1 MLTLNYIKPF
11 SLVILIILISSLIQ
25 LFAPDSLEFFRYQN
39 TEVSN
44 GEWWRLISANFTHSN
59 WNHWMLNMLGLLLM
73 DFLFQ
78 PLISF
83 KLRAYLLIFCIAT
96 NVVLIHLYLTIY
108 WYVGLSG
115 ALHGYLFGGAI
126 LSINKAKTF
135 GYLILII
142 VGIKLFVEL
151 NWEINQNTA
160 SFINANVV
168 EEAHLFG
175 TISSIIFCALYWVN
189 HKIRKAMR

>member
-1 MLTLNYIKPF
+1 MSTKNHIKPF
-11 SLVILIILISSLIQ
+11 YLVIFIILISLFIQ
-25 LFAPDSLEFFRYQN
+25 VFAPESLEFFRYQS

-59 WNHWMLNMLGLLLM
+59 WNHWVLNMLGLLLM

-83 KLRAYLLIFCIAT
+83 KLRACLLTFCIVI
-96 NVVLIHLYLTIY
+96 NVVLIHMYLTIH

-115 ALHGYLFGGAI
+115 ALHGYLFGGAL

-135 GYLILII
+135 AFLILII
-142 VGIKLFVEL
+142 VSIKLFVEL
-151 NWEINQNTA
+151 NWEINQTTA

-175 TISSIIFCALYWVN
+175 TISSIIFCIFYWLS
-189 HKIRKAMR
+189 HKIRKVIV